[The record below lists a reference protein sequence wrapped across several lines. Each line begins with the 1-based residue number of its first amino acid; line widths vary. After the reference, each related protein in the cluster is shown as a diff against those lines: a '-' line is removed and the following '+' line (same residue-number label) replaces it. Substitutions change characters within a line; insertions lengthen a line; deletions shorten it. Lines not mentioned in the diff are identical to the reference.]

1 MPRAGSFRRADPAAC
16 SPPSAPRQLE
26 ARRKSKNF
34 MDPFVELLANAVVA
48 GVLLGA
54 FYAAVA
60 VGIAIAFG
68 MLDIPNLAHPAFVVM
83 GAFAAW
89 ILNSAFG
96 IDPILAGVLCLP
108 AFFLLGGL
116 LYQAYHACF
125 ESRGENA
132 LQGLAFFFGILF
144 VTEVVLILVCG
155 ADYRTVSAPYI
166 GPNWR
171 FGGIDLPLRMVV
183 PALISLAM
191 IGGLH
196 LYLKNTFTGRAILA
210 VSQDRLALQ
219 LMGASPYRTKRLAFA
234 LSIATAAIAGALLIV
249 IQPVEPSI
257 GREFIG
263 RAFAVVVLGGMGSF
277 TGMVI
282 AAMVLGITE
291 SLVSTLYSPSW
302 APAIAF
308 GFLLPTL
315 AFRSSGLLGRKA

>member
-1 MPRAGSFRRADPAAC
+1 MLRETASHKMDARGETPGRRRVDG
-16 SPPSAPRQLE
+16 
-26 ARRKSKNF
+26 
-34 MDPFVELLANAVVA
+34 MDPFLELLLNAVVA

-89 ILNSAFG
+89 FLNSSLG
-96 IDPILAGVLCLP
+96 LDPILAGLITVPL
-108 AFFLLGGL
+108 FFLLGGA

-144 VTEVVLILVCG
+144 VTEVVLILTVG

-171 FGGIDLPLRMVV
+171 LGAIDLPLRMLV
-183 PALISLAM
+183 PAIVSLLM

-196 LYLKNTFTGRAILA
+196 FYLTRTFTGRAILA

-219 LMGASPYRTKRLAFA
+219 LMGASPVKTKRLAFA
-234 LSIATAAIAGALLIV
+234 LSIATASIAGALLIV

-277 TGMVI
+277 IGMLM

-291 SLVSTLYSPSW
+291 SLVSTLFSPSW

-315 AFRSSGLLGRKA
+315 AFRSSGLLGRKL